1 VATGVA
7 ASFKS
12 SGISRK
18 SFQWCN
24 AVFILPAEGCGL
36 FCNFK
41 FISLKLLGFYVQLFR
56 RRGADE
62 TILLRHET
70 IFPFSCRRP
79 ETIANLQF
87 FPTKRRKAANW
98 EIVNA
103 ERRSHQ

>member
-1 VATGVA
+1 LRHH
-7 ASFKS
+7 SNPRESLENPS
-12 SGISRK
+12 SGGTPYL
-18 SFQWCN
+18 FC
-24 AVFILPAEGCGL
+24 LAEGHGP

-56 RRGADE
+56 RQGADE

>member
-1 VATGVA
+1 L
-7 ASFKS
+7 K
-12 SGISRK
+12 
-18 SFQWCN
+18 
-24 AVFILPAEGCGL
+24 AVFILPAEGCGA

-56 RRGADE
+56 RAGADE
-62 TILLRHET
+62 TNLLRHET
-70 IFPFSCRRP
+70 IFPFSRRRP

-87 FPTKRRKAANW
+87 FQRNAAKAANW